1 MSKLY
6 VVATPI
12 GHLDDITV
20 RALEV
25 LRSVSVVYAE
35 DTRVSKKLL
44 SHHSITAKV
53 ISLHEHNEQGRI
65 DEIVSRINQGED
77 CALISDAGT
86 PLISDPGFVVVRA
99 LREQGV
105 SVVPLPGACAAIAA
119 LSVSGLPT
127 DRFLFCGFLP
137 AKSQARVV
145 ALKGCA
151 SEKATLV
158 FYESTHRIM
167 AMLQDVAAVFGD
179 RAVVLGRELTKTF
192 EAIVPGTSAEVLA
205 WLEEE
210 AARQK
215 GEFVVLIAPADKAAA
230 KLQLDSDVLLDYLL
244 AELPGKTAAKIVA
257 KITGEPK
264 AVIYE
269 KTVGKKRT

>member
-179 RAVVLGRELTKTF
+179 RAVVLGKELTKTF